1 MVRVVFAHHFDGQTI
16 QTCDDTVALTVAS
29 KDKLLLALSHCMI
42 EVRDLSEQKNPTYTF
57 STIDQASFIEHC
69 ITGNYIVTLESKV
82 TRQGRET
89 VYTRVYANWDQ
100 KVDDENPSGPS
111 MRARIAGRVTP
122 SSSQTGDGC
131 LEMIELPVKFPSTS
145 CIACCQETG
154 NILIACNTSLCLFQL
169 VTKTHDISKVKFLDF
184 ELWPITLELSFIPSK
199 IHMVEDIISVMNN
212 RTIQVF
218 RINKSVTK
226 SSDINNLSGRQKNKE
241 QNSHDT
247 NNATKTPSCIN
258 LDELI
263 KCATENN
270 IEPPCLP
277 SESLPFMVLLPSI
290 SSDVHNS
297 TYRIS
302 PFKPSYAVNLPIT
315 IKEIPANEPWAERM
329 STMVEHLMQLEMI
342 AQSEEICTVVL
353 RALYKSQN
361 NACPRDESNHPRFHS
376 CYYSHMVAINC
387 LVSTHQEAFLYH
399 FPVEHSMAGTK
410 IGEGQCITTYSFTSA
425 VINVVLEPFFLH
437 ALTHNNLETYTMR
450 TTHHALS
457 DDKKLQNL
465 AENTVSLVGLRPFL
479 NVVNLIYSLYYL
491 IVIAASDSGTWTVYL
506 LKLPSAAALYH
517 DIVAL
522 ASNHQFTA
530 LTLYAHLLAEAHSIL
545 ETAVSLSTF
554 PGPEHNHELD
564 QELYAESCMLMGDYY
579 IGTSSVKD
587 WTLAYHYYTKAKASP
602 SIIVERLKKL
612 EYKAK
617 EDEVELNTTPGFV
630 HYLTMYLND
639 WSEHKQH
646 ELPHTAMSLLI
657 DLAQNTG
664 VSVQLSSL
672 VLKSPQL
679 SEYFPERTIH
689 IIQKELG
696 QDGEL
701 HVENVLALCLLL
713 LQREKLEEATN
724 IIQSAVASKSSRFS
738 DQMVHVLEHHTNLL
752 FDDGDKFLFSELSLL
767 LMLEAPCEISLVLS
781 KLITEKKEVDLQHM
795 VQVFLRLSNPG
806 PPISLVLQLLLEQV
820 LSIPEFQ
827 DVESIKILVRS
838 YLSDIQ
844 RNSQECVIEGLQ
856 NVEKLF
862 KTMRPSFL
870 KELPS
875 TLQLS
880 SKSQLSLMKLEC
892 LLCSNWLSKECK
904 EELCQYISTILPD
917 CISLQILCQPDKAV
931 EILSNSHPQVIPVY
945 ARDMFDKNEQW
956 KSLVAYLNNK
966 ADEGG
971 ELGKVYSNALKEIL
985 SHLANCMTVEQLSD
999 ILPPGSS
1006 GTYQH
1011 YLLRCQQI
1019 GQADHLRS
1027 LIMATGHQLLTTLQ
1041 L

>member
-16 QTCDDTVALTVAS
+16 QTCEDAVALTVAS

-42 EVRDLSEQKNPTYTF
+42 EVRDLSEHKNPTYTF
-57 STIDQASFIEHC
+57 STIDQASFLEHC
-69 ITGNYIVTLESKV
+69 ITGNYIVTLESKI

-100 KVDDENPSGPS
+100 KVDDRNPSGPS

-169 VTKTHDISKVKFLDF
+169 VTKTHDISKMKFLDF
-184 ELWPITLELSFIPSK
+184 ELWPITLELSFVPSK
-199 IHMVEDIISVMNN
+199 IQMVEDIISVTNT

-226 SSDINNLSGRQKNKE
+226 TSDFGNPSSRQKIRD
-241 QNSHDT
+241 QNAHDK
-247 NNATKTPSCIN
+247 NNVTKTPTCIN

-263 KCATENN
+263 KYATETNMD
-270 IEPPCLP
+270 PPCLP
-277 SESLPFMVLLPSI
+277 IESRPFMVLLPSI

-302 PFKPSYAVNLPIT
+302 PFKPRYAVNLPIT

-342 AQSEEICTVVL
+342 TQSEEICTVVL
-353 RALYKSQN
+353 RALYKAHKNPQST
-361 NACPRDESNHPRFHS
+361 DETNLPRFYS
-376 CYYSHMVAINC
+376 GYYSSMVAINC

-399 FPVEHSMAGTK
+399 FPIEHTSEGSK

-457 DDKKLQNL
+457 EDKKLQNL

-479 NVVNLIYSLYYL
+479 NVVNLIYSLSYL

-554 PGPEHNHELD
+554 PGSYHNHELD
-564 QELYAESCMLMGDYY
+564 QELYTESCMLMGDYY
-579 IGTSSVKD
+579 IGTSSTKD
-587 WTLAYHYYTKAKASP
+587 WTLAYHYYTKAKATP
-602 SIIVERLKKL
+602 SIIMDRLKKL
-612 EYKAK
+612 ECKAK
-617 EDEVELNTTPGFV
+617 EDDIELNTTPGFV

-639 WSEHKQH
+639 WSGHGEP
-646 ELPHTAMSLLI
+646 ELPHTAMTLLI

-679 SEYFPERTIH
+679 SEYFPERTIY
-689 IIQKELG
+689 IIQKEMA
-696 QDGEL
+696 QDNDL
-701 HVENVLALCLLL
+701 QVENVLALCLLL
-713 LQREKLEEATN
+713 LQRDKLEEATN
-724 IIQSAVASKSSRFS
+724 IIQAAPKSSRFS
-738 DQMVHVLEHHTNLL
+738 DQMVQLLEQHTTLL
-752 FDDGDKFLFSELSLL
+752 FDEKDMQLFSELSLL
-767 LMLEAPCEISLVLS
+767 LMVESPCEISLVLS
-781 KLITEKKEVDLQHM
+781 KLITEKRQVDLQHM

-806 PPISLVLQLLLEQV
+806 PHISLVLQLLLEQV

-844 RNSQECVIEGLQ
+844 RNSQECVIEGIQ

-875 TLQLS
+875 SLNLT

-904 EELCQYISTILPD
+904 EELCQYISTILPE
-917 CISLQILCQPDKAV
+917 CISLQILCQPHQAI
-931 EILSNSHPQVIPVY
+931 EILSNSHPEVIPVY
-945 ARDMFDKNEQW
+945 AKDMFDDNEKW
-956 KSLVAYLNNK
+956 KSLVQYLKNK
-966 ADEGG
+966 SDEGG
-971 ELGKVYSNALKEIL
+971 DQSDIYSDALKEIL
-985 SHLANCMTVEQLSD
+985 SHLASCVTVEQLSD

-1006 GTYQH
+1006 STYQH

>member
-16 QTCDDTVALTVAS
+16 QTCDDAVALTVAS
-29 KDKLLLALSHCMI
+29 RDKLLLALSHCMV
-42 EVRDLSEQKNPTYTF
+42 EVRDLSEHKNPSYTF
-57 STIDQASFIEHC
+57 STIDQASFLEHC

-100 KVDDENPSGPS
+100 NVDGNPAGPA

-122 SSSQTGDGC
+122 TSSQTGDGC

-154 NILIACNTSLCLFQL
+154 NILIACNTSLCMFQL
-169 VTKTHDISKVKFLDF
+169 VSKTHDISKVKFLDF
-184 ELWPITLELSFIPSK
+184 ELWPITLELSFVPSK
-199 IHMVEDIISVMNN
+199 IQMVEDIISVTNT

-226 SSDINNLSGRQKNKE
+226 SSDLGNPSNKQKNKE
-241 QNSHDT
+241 QNGNDKTS
-247 NNATKTPSCIN
+247 ATKTPTCIN

-277 SESLPFMVLLPSI
+277 NESLPFMVLLPSI

-302 PFKPSYAVNLPIT
+302 PFKPGYAVNLPIT
-315 IKEIPANEPWAERM
+315 IKEMPANEPWAERM

-342 AQSEEICTVVL
+342 TQSEEVCTVVL
-353 RALYKSQN
+353 RALYKSQK
-361 NACPRDESNHPRFHS
+361 NASVLEETSNLPRFHS
-376 CYYSHMVAINC
+376 FYYSHMVAINC
-387 LVSTHQEAFLYH
+387 LVATHQEAFLYH
-399 FPVEHSMAGTK
+399 FPVEHSTEGTK
-410 IGEGQCITTYSFTSA
+410 IGEGQCITTYSFTSS

-457 DDKKLQNL
+457 EDKKLQNI

-479 NVVNLIYSLYYL
+479 NVVDLIYSLSYL

-554 PGPEHNHELD
+554 PGSSLNHELD

-579 IGTSSVKD
+579 IGTSSTKD
-587 WTLAYHYYTKAKASP
+587 WILAYYYYTKANASP
-602 SIIVERLKKL
+602 SVIMDRLKKL

-617 EDEVELNTTPGFV
+617 EDDIELNTTPGFV

-639 WSEHKQH
+639 WSEHKGH

-696 QDGEL
+696 QDNDL
-701 HVENVLALCLLL
+701 QVENVLALCLLL
-713 LQREKLEEATN
+713 LQRDKLEEATN
-724 IIQSAVASKSSRFS
+724 IIQAAPKSSRFS
-738 DQMVHVLEHHTNLL
+738 DQMVQVLEQHTHLL
-752 FDDGDKFLFSELSLL
+752 FDDGDMLLFSELSLL
-767 LMLEAPCEISLVLS
+767 LMLECPCEISLVLS
-781 KLITEKKEVDLQHM
+781 KLITERKQVDLKHM

-806 PPISLVLQLLLEQV
+806 PHISLVLQLLLEQV

-827 DVESIKILVRS
+827 DFESIKILVRS

-844 RNSQECVIEGLQ
+844 RNSQECVIEGIQ
-856 NVEKLF
+856 NFEKLF

-875 TLQLS
+875 TLTLT

-892 LLCSNWLSKECK
+892 LLCSNWLSKQCK

-917 CISLQILCQPDKAV
+917 CISLQILCQPHKAV
-931 EILSNSHPQVIPVY
+931 ELLSNSYPQVIPVY
-945 ARDMFDKNEQW
+945 AKDMFDKNEQW
-956 KSLVAYLNNK
+956 KSLVEYLKNK

-971 ELGKVYSNALKEIL
+971 ELSDVYSNALKEIL

-1006 GTYQH
+1006 STYQH

>member
-16 QTCDDTVALTVAS
+16 QTCDDAVALTIAS
-29 KDKLLLALSHCMI
+29 GDKLLLALSHCMI
-42 EVRDLSEQKNPTYTF
+42 EVRDLSEQNNPNYTF
-57 STIDQASFIEHC
+57 STIDQASFVEHC
-69 ITGNYIVTLESKV
+69 VTGNYVVTLESKV
-82 TRQGRET
+82 NRQGRET

-100 KVDDENPSGPS
+100 KVNDKNPSGPS

-184 ELWPITLELSFIPSK
+184 ELWPITLELSFVPSK
-199 IHMVEDIISVMNN
+199 IQMVEDIISVMNN

-226 SSDINNLSGRQKNKE
+226 SSDIGTPGNRQKNKE
-241 QNSHDT
+241 SNVNDS
-247 NNATKTPSCIN
+247 NNLNATPTCIN
-258 LDELI
+258 LDDLI

-270 IEPPCLP
+270 IDPPCLP
-277 SESLPFMVLLPSI
+277 GDSLPFMVLLPSI

-297 TYRIS
+297 IYRIS

-353 RALYKSQN
+353 RALYKVQN
-361 NACPRDESNHPRFHS
+361 KAPKDESNHPRFHS
-376 CYYSHMVAINC
+376 SHYSHMIAINC

-399 FPVEHSMAGTK
+399 FPVEHSSEGSK

-450 TTHHALS
+450 TTHHALLE
-457 DDKKLQNL
+457 DEKLQNL
-465 AENTVSLVGLRPFL
+465 TENSVSLVGLRPFL
-479 NVVNLIYSLYYL
+479 NVVDLIYSLSYL

-554 PGPEHNHELD
+554 PGPENDHELD

-579 IGTSSVKD
+579 IGTSSPKD
-587 WTLAYHYYTKAKASP
+587 WTLAYNYYTKAKATP
-602 SIIVERLKKL
+602 SVITERLKKL
-612 EYKAK
+612 ELKAK
-617 EDEVELNTTPGFV
+617 EDDVELNTTPGLV
-630 HYLTMYLND
+630 HYLTLFLND
-639 WSEHKQH
+639 WSEHREH

-664 VSVQLSSL
+664 ISIQLSSL
-672 VLKSPQL
+672 VLKCPQL

-696 QDGEL
+696 KDHDMQ
-701 HVENVLALCLLL
+701 VENILALCLLL

-724 IIQSAVASKSSRFS
+724 IIQAAPKSPRFS
-738 DQMVHVLEHHTNLL
+738 DQMVQILEQYTNLL
-752 FDDGDKFLFSELSLL
+752 FDDGEKFLFSELSLL
-767 LMLEAPCEISLVLS
+767 LMLESPCEISLVLS

-806 PPISLVLQLLLEQV
+806 PHISLVLQLLLEQV

-844 RNSQECVIEGLQ
+844 RNSQECVIEGIQ

-862 KTMRPSFL
+862 KTIRPSFL

-875 TLQLS
+875 TLHLS

-892 LLCSNWLSKECK
+892 LLCSNWLSKQCK
-904 EELCQYISTILPD
+904 VELCQYISTILPD
-917 CISLQILCQPDKAV
+917 CISLQILSQPQKAI
-931 EILSNSHPQVIPVY
+931 EILSNNHPQIIPIY
-945 ARDMFDKNEQW
+945 AKDMFENNQQW
-956 KSLVAYLNNK
+956 KSLVEYLK
-966 ADEGG
+966 HKSDKEG
-971 ELGKVYSNALKEIL
+971 ELGKIYNKALKEIL

-999 ILPPGSS
+999 ILPAGSS